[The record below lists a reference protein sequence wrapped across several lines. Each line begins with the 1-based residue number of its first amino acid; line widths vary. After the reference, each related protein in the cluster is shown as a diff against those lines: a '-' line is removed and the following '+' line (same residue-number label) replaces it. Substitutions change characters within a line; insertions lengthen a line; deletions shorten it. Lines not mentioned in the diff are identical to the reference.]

1 MSISTTIKLPTYSC
15 KIIIS
20 IVDSVTIEAD
30 KSVFQMYKEGI
41 FDSTECG
48 TSLDHAVTAV
58 GYGKE
63 NGKEYYIV
71 RNSWG
76 PMWGEDGYI
85 KIAAVEGDGICGVQM
100 ESVFS

>member
-1 MSISTTIKLPTYSC
+1 MKSNSVEQLKAAIAKSPT
-15 KIIIS
+15 
-20 IVDSVTIEAD
+20 SVTIEAD

-100 ESVFS
+100 ESVFSSTS

>member
-1 MSISTTIKLPTYSC
+1 MKPNSIEQLKAAIAKSPI
-15 KIIIS
+15 
-20 IVDSVTIEAD
+20 SVTIEAD
-30 KSVFQMYKEGI
+30 KPVFQMYREGI
-41 FDSTECG
+41 FDSPECG
-48 TSLDHAVTAV
+48 TTLDHAVTAV

-76 PMWGEDGYI
+76 PKWGEEGYI
-85 KIAAVEGDGICGVQM
+85 KIAAVEGDGICGIQM